1 MSQWFHQ
8 GRFLSGWPDVQLGV
22 EGRGG
27 ARGLQSPRVG
37 QYHLGARH
45 LRNRP
50 FSTREIHGAAKSP
63 GINIKSLKK
72 GTDIYIIYI
81 SIYIYIYIHTYILY
95 IYTYYIYIDGFPSV
109 GWPASG
115 ESSGIASRIAQKL
128 TAYCVVTRILWE
140 AQRSAHWTNWSP
152 ILRIITMYSYV

>member
-81 SIYIYIYIHTYILY
+81 SIYIYIYIHTYIHIIYIYILY
-95 IYTYYIYIDGFPSV
+95 IYRWLSICG
-109 GWPASG
+109 
-115 ESSGIASRIAQKL
+115 L
-128 TAYCVVTRILWE
+128 TRQWRILRHSQPNCTK
-140 AQRSAHWTNWSP
+140 AYGLLRGDSHLVGSSAICS
-152 ILRIITMYSYV
+152 LDELITHPPYYNHV